1 MIPSQ
6 LGRMIL
12 DNQRSTADE
21 MTSTQE
27 DSAFDR
33 IDELIDEV
41 AALLEGDRRRGGRP
55 SPNRRRPVNRP
66 SG

>member
-21 MTSTQE
+21 MTSTQD

-41 AALLEGDRRRGGRP
+41 AALLEGDRRPGGR
-55 SPNRRRPVNRP
+55 SSRNRRRPVNRP

>member
-21 MTSTQE
+21 MTSTQD

-41 AALLEGDRRRGGRP
+41 AALLEGDRRPGGR
-55 SPNRRRPVNRP
+55 SSRNRRGPVNRP

>member
-21 MTSTQE
+21 MTSTQD

-41 AALLEGDRRRGGRP
+41 AALLEGDRRPGGSSR
-55 SPNRRRPVNRP
+55 NRRRPVNRP

>member
-41 AALLEGDRRRGGRP
+41 AALLEGDRRPGGR
-55 SPNRRRPVNRP
+55 SSRNRQRPVNRP

>member
-21 MTSTQE
+21 MTSAQD

-41 AALLEGDRRRGGRP
+41 AAMLEGDRPQGGR
-55 SPNRRRPVNRP
+55 SSRNRRRPVNRP

>member
-21 MTSTQE
+21 MTSTQD

-41 AALLEGDRRRGGRP
+41 AALLEVDRRPGNRTSR
-55 SPNRRRPVNRP
+55 NRRRPVNRP

>member
-1 MIPSQ
+1 MIASQ
-6 LGRMIL
+6 VGRMIL
-12 DNQRSTADE
+12 DNQSSTTDQ
-21 MTSTQE
+21 MTSAQD

-41 AALLEGDRRRGGRP
+41 AALLESDRRPGGR
-55 SPNRRRPVNRP
+55 SSRNGRRPVNRP

>member
-1 MIPSQ
+1 MIASQ
-6 LGRMIL
+6 VGRMIL
-12 DNQRSTADE
+12 DNQSSTTDQ
-21 MTSTQE
+21 MTSAQD

-41 AALLEGDRRRGGRP
+41 ATLLECDRRPGGR
-55 SPNRRRPVNRP
+55 SSRVGRRPVNRP